1 MLGYI
6 YNSFTNWDYTHVAS
20 AVTCSYFLYYF
31 YKVVHRPA
39 LVAAEGPYKKMLHDQ
54 LTVLKEH
61 FWPTFWAFNKHHQ
74 TICRVVFKSK
84 PVLPY
89 VRETLKTKDNGQI
102 SLDWVYND
110 DDNKLY
116 HSMETRPTVIVLPGI
131 TGCYDASYV
140 RHIVKEAK
148 DLGYRSLVFNNRG
161 LGRTELKTPRTFCAC
176 NVEDLEQVLDHTSQR
191 FPKSPIYIF
200 AVSLGGVI
208 LTNYL
213 SRRSS
218 EDKDFKTNIKAALI
232 VSAPWCSFR
241 TTDSLEEP
249 VNWFLY
255 NRWIV
260 NKLKGL
266 VKSMIFSNYI
276 AKAGEPR
283 ANIKAALIVSAP
295 WDTFQSTISLEQPFN
310 WLLYNR
316 FLVKRLKELITEN
329 MQVFE
334 EHTTLPYDINDV
346 LKASSIREFDEAFTA
361 KTFGFASHKEYYT
374 ESSLVLKPLEHIK
387 IPMLYLNA
395 RDDPFAPIESIPLD
409 SIKKN
414 PNMAI
419 ILTDYGGHIG
429 FVEGAFVRGRSLVER
444 LFNQYFSSISQQ
456 SEKKK

>member
-200 AVSLGGVI
+200 AVSLGG
-208 LTNYL
+208 
-213 SRRSS
+213 
-218 EDKDFKTNIKAALI
+218 
-232 VSAPWCSFR
+232 
-241 TTDSLEEP
+241 
-249 VNWFLY
+249 
-255 NRWIV
+255 
-260 NKLKGL
+260 
-266 VKSMIFSNYI
+266 
-276 AKAGEPR
+276 
-283 ANIKAALIVSAP
+283 
-295 WDTFQSTISLEQPFN
+295 
-310 WLLYNR
+310 
-316 FLVKRLKELITEN
+316 N

>member
-266 VKSMIFSNYI
+266 VKS
-276 AKAGEPR
+276 
-283 ANIKAALIVSAP
+283 
-295 WDTFQSTISLEQPFN
+295 
-310 WLLYNR
+310 
-316 FLVKRLKELITEN
+316 N